1 MICKFT
7 LLERAFQVALVVK
20 NPSANAGD
28 PRDADSISGSERS
41 LGGGHG
47 NPLQYSCL
55 ENPINRGALR
65 ATARGVPKSQTRLKQ
80 LSAHALLDWSMK
92 VFSIHAFRKGT
103 QWPEPGTPPGSLSF
117 TNRGVTQGTNPGCY
131 EAEVLQLLCSI

>member
-1 MICKFT
+1 MKLYLKF
-7 LLERAFQVALVVK
+7 LCIVHACYVASVVS
-20 NPSANAGD
+20 N
-28 PRDADSISGSERS
+28 S
-41 LGGGHG
+41 LT
-47 NPLQYSCL
+47 PWTV
-55 ENPINRGALR
+55 ALR

-80 LSAHALLDWSMK
+80 LSTHALLDWSMK